1 MMVFLYAVTFFIFD
15 NFTDH
20 YLLYYYK
27 LRFYSM
33 YYTMYHEINTFYY
46 VYITPQHWIFQSYAC
61 VCKSESQWNSIRR

>member
-1 MMVFLYAVTFFIFD
+1 MMVLLYAGTFFIFD

-33 YYTMYHEINTFYY
+33 YYTMYHEINTFYH
-46 VYITPQHWIFQSYAC
+46 VYFINY
-61 VCKSESQWNSIRR
+61 